1 MKNALLLL
9 STAALMSYCNGNL
22 IDTDIKSG
30 LCEGSVTLYEG
41 SEKTVITE
49 YMNVK
54 VTVDKVML
62 EGCGCYS
69 LTSRK
74 NGRGKSYFLS
84 RRGEHSVEDIGWSK
98 VRSVSRVDCA
108 TLAMPV
114 WGVILIVVGLVVLV
128 AVGALLFFKK
138 YQQYRK
144 VTTNESV

>member
-1 MKNALLLL
+1 MKIGLLFLSTVFLL
-9 STAALMSYCNGNL
+9 SNCNGNL
-22 IDTDIKSG
+22 IDTDIKDG
-30 LCEGSVTLYEG
+30 VCEGSVTLYEG
-41 SEKTVITE
+41 SEETVVTE
-49 YMNVK
+49 FMNVK
-54 VTVDKVML
+54 VTVDKVVL

-98 VRSVSRVDCA
+98 VKSVSRVDCA

-114 WGVILIVVGLVVLV
+114 WGVILIVVGLVLLV

-144 VTTNESV
+144 VTTTESV

>member
-1 MKNALLLL
+1 MKTPFLFLFSALLLNHCL
-9 STAALMSYCNGNL
+9 GNL
-22 IDTDIKSG
+22 IDEKTKEG
-30 LCEGSVTLYEG
+30 ECKGSVTLYEG
-41 SEKTVITE
+41 SEETVMTE
-49 YMNVK
+49 NMNVK

-128 AVGALLFFKK
+128 GVGALLFFKK

-144 VTTNESV
+144 VTINESV